1 MQIIKIKNVLAVV
14 IIVSILM
21 TSTSPVSAADPS
33 GEETLLNNPGSPVDY
48 VWILICGFLVM
59 FMQAGFAMVTAGF
72 CRAKNT
78 TNLMAKN
85 LMDFVIGSLAFFI
98 VGYALMMGADYHGL
112 FGTEGFLLLGGYY
125 DVNKYLQ
132 FFWMLVFCATST
144 TIVAGAV
151 AERLKFSSYLVYS
164 TLVSVFVYP
173 IFGHWMW
180 GGGWLAQLGALD
192 FAGSGVVH
200 AIGGFVGLAGTIV
213 LGPRFGKIINGKSRA
228 IPGHSMALA
237 ALGTFIL
244 WFGWFGF
251 NPGSTFSAH
260 TLRIAI
266 IAVNTN
272 LAAAAGGLSA
282 IIITFLKTKRWD
294 LGMALNGVLAGLV
307 AVTCSCAWIEGWAAV
322 IIGLIGGV
330 LMYIGVNFFES
341 RKIDDPVGAV
351 SVHGLNG
358 IWGLLSLGIFADGTY
373 QGVVGLLYGGGFTQ
387 MIFQA
392 LAASIAIIWAF
403 SMGYLIFKG
412 MDIIY
417 GIRVP
422 PKEEI
427 SGLDL
432 PEHGGQAYPDFI
444 QMNNR

>member
-1 MQIIKIKNVLAVV
+1 MQIIRNVSTII

-21 TSTSPVSAADPS
+21 ISVSPVLAADPS
-33 GEETLLNNPGSPVDY
+33 GEETLLNNPGSPIDY
-48 VWILICGFLVM
+48 VWILICGFLVF
-59 FMQAGFAMVTAGF
+59 FMQAGFAMVTTGF
-72 CRAKNT
+72 CRAKNA

-85 LMDFVIGSLAFFI
+85 LMDFVMGSLAFFI
-98 VGYALMMGADYHGL
+98 VGYALMMGGDYHGL
-112 FGTEGFLLLGGYY
+112 FGTGGFLLLGSYY
-125 DVNKYLQ
+125 DVGKYLQ
-132 FFWMLVFCATST
+132 FFWMLMFCATSA

-164 TLVSVFVYP
+164 TLISAFVYP
-173 IFGHWMW
+173 VFGHWMW

-200 AIGGFVGLAGTIV
+200 TIGGFVGLAGALV
-213 LGPRFGKIINGKSRA
+213 LGPRFGKFVDGKPRA
-228 IPGHSMALA
+228 IPGHSITLA

-260 TLRIAI
+260 DLRIAT

-272 LAAAAGGLSA
+272 LAAAAGGLAA
-282 IIITFLKTKRWD
+282 ILITFLRTKRWD
-294 LGMALNGVLAGLV
+294 VGMALNGVLAGLV
-307 AVTCSCAWIEGWAAV
+307 AVTCPCAWIEGWAAIV
-322 IIGLIGGV
+322 IGLIGGI
-330 LMYIGVNFFES
+330 LMYVGVNFFES
-341 RKIDDPVGAV
+341 RGVDDPVGAV
-351 SVHGLNG
+351 SVHGING

-373 QGVVGLLYGGGFTQ
+373 HGVVGLLYGGGFTQ
-387 MIFQA
+387 LIFQA
-392 LAASIAIIWAF
+392 VAASVAFLWAF
-403 SMGYLIFKG
+403 GMGYLIFKV
-412 MDIIY
+412 MDIVH

-422 PKEEI
+422 PEEEI

-444 QMNNR
+444 HMNNR